1 MRVIAGSLGGR
12 LFNSPGTER
21 THPMSDKI
29 RGALFNTLGDISD
42 LRLLDAFTGSGA
54 LAFEAISRGAGH
66 VTALDVD
73 DNAIATVIK
82 NAAQLAIGSELKP
95 IRVSASAWLQTSSA
109 DVVYDIV
116 LCDPP
121 YDDPHLALITEL
133 AGRVKPAGLLVVS
146 LPCDVTPQLAAAY
159 RLVAA
164 KTYGDACLYFY
175 RREV

>member
-54 LAFEAISRGAGH
+54 LAFEAISRGASH

-73 DNAIATVIK
+73 ASAISTVIK

-95 IRVSASAWLQTSSA
+95 IRVSASAWLQTSPA
-109 DVVYDIV
+109 AVYDIV

-121 YDDPHLALITEL
+121 YDDPQLPLITEL
-133 AGRVKPAGLLVVS
+133 ARRVKPAGLLVVS
-146 LPCDVTPQLAAAY
+146 LPCDVTPKLAAAY
-159 RLVAA
+159 GLVVA

-175 RREV
+175 RREA